1 LGEHLGGV
9 EMGRLTKKKLDA
21 IKKSRVDG
29 YTQKETAQRVGVDIK
44 TVKKYDPLRR
54 ERQEVSQERRI
65 ERLETIC
72 NSLAAEL
79 SSQTEE
85 FEELRGAMWR
95 ILHEQ
100 AIDLEDYVHDVEES
114 RCPKCRGD
122 MMHDKSHFHCHQCG
136 FSAPYLEDS
145 L

>member
-1 LGEHLGGV
+1 
-9 EMGRLTKKKLDA
+9 MGRLTKKKLDA

-29 YTQKETAQRVGVDIK
+29 YTQKETAERVGVDIK

-54 ERQEVSQERRI
+54 ERQEASQERRV

-79 SSQTEE
+79 SSETEE
-85 FEELRGAMWR
+85 FEVFRAAVCR
-95 ILHEQ
+95 ILRKQGIE
-100 AIDLEDYVHDVEES
+100 LEDYVHDVEES

-122 MMHDKSHFHCHQCG
+122 MMHDKSHFRCHQCG
-136 FSAPYLEDS
+136 FSAPYIEDS

>member
-1 LGEHLGGV
+1 
-9 EMGRLTKKKLDA
+9 MGRLTKKKMDA

-29 YTQKETAQRVGVDIK
+29 YTQKETAERVGIDIK

-54 ERQEVSQERRI
+54 ERQEARQERRV

-79 SSQTEE
+79 SSETEE
-85 FEELRGAMWR
+85 FEVFRAAVCR
-95 ILHEQ
+95 ILREQ
-100 AIDLEDYVHDVEES
+100 GIEMEDYVHDVFES
-114 RCPKCRGD
+114 HCPKCRGD
-122 MMHDKSHFHCHQCG
+122 MMHKASHFSCNQCG
-136 FSAPYLEDS
+136 FSAPYIEDS